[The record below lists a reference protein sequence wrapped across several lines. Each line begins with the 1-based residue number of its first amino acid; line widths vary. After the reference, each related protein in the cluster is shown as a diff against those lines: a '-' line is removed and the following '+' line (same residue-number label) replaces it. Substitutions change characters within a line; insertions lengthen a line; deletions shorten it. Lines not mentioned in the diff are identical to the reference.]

1 MRLTCRFSSRSTQQS
16 PFSVKGKEQMSKGD
30 VHSEEL
36 HDSAGSFMP
45 EQVGSV
51 VRRRRLRKHL
61 GNRRGVEELRER
73 SLQKECR

>member
-1 MRLTCRFSSRSTQQS
+1 
-16 PFSVKGKEQMSKGD
+16 MSKGD